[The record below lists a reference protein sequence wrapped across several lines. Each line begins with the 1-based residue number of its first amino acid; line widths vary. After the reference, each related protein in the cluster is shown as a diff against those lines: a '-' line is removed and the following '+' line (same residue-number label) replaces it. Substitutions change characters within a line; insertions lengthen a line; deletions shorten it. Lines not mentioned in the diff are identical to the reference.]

1 MVKDG
6 KLKKTHE
13 FKRVYRRGNSV
24 ANRLLVLYVLATR
37 EPTRRVGY
45 SVSKKIGKA
54 VVRNR
59 VKRVL
64 KEAYRHN
71 KDKLTT
77 RLDLVLIARKPIVDA
92 SYQQIESAMNHL
104 FRKAKILKG

>member
-6 KLKKTHE
+6 KLKKTYE
-13 FKRVYRRGNSV
+13 FRKVYKKGKSV
-24 ANRLLVLYVLATR
+24 ANRLLVLYVLFTGDSN
-37 EPTRRVGY
+37 RRVGY
-45 SVSKKIGKA
+45 SVTKKVGNA

-64 KEAYRHN
+64 REVYRHN
-71 KDKLTT
+71 NSKLVSGI
-77 RLDLVLIARKPIVDA
+77 DLVLIARKPIVNA
-92 SYQQIESAMNHL
+92 SYQQIENRLNHL